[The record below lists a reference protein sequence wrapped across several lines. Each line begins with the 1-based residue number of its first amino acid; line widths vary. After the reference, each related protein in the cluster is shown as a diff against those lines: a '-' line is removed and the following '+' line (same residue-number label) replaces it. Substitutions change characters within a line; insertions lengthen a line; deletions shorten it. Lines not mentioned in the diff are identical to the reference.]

1 MSASNDCRWT
11 KPADIKARLMTRWE
25 RGTFLS
31 NSVESQALFPFRIP
45 IRGPASGEISADF
58 SAVREWITNW
68 RAQSGVPCEWKA
80 FTHRLFGANEL
91 PNAAVFPDAKSV
103 VRLLGVSRE
112 WEAFHKIVENT
123 RSAFPELL
131 PWLALRPM
139 QALELA
145 SDWELLL
152 AVITWVREHPR
163 SNFFIRQIDIPG
175 VHTKFVELHRGT
187 LGELL
192 DLVLL
197 REIIDADARGSLC
210 FNRRYGFQDKPE
222 RIRIRFLDPSCTVE
236 HTRFGL
242 DITLNASA
250 FANLAPSITRVF
262 ITENEI
268 NFLTFP
274 EYPKSLVIFGAGY
287 GWSALD
293 GVNWLNCCEVH
304 YWGDIDTHG
313 FAILDQL
320 RSHVPHA
327 QSFLMDLDTFVAFG
341 HLCSS
346 EPNPLRRDLNRLNP
360 EEQTVYDTLR
370 NQADRKAPRLE
381 QERIP
386 FSTVQAAL
394 RKLDAAQLL
403 E

>member
-1 MSASNDCRWT
+1 MSASNARRWT
-11 KPADIKARLMTRWE
+11 KPSDIKARLVRQWA
-25 RGTFLS
+25 RGDFLS
-31 NSVESQALFPFRIP
+31 SSVEDRVLFPLRIS

-58 SAVREWITNW
+58 STVRDWITNW
-68 RAQSGVPCEWKA
+68 REQSGVPCEWKA
-80 FTHRLFGANEL
+80 FIHRLFGANEM

-112 WEAFHKIVENT
+112 WEAFYKIAENT
-123 RSAFPELL
+123 RSTFPELV
-131 PWLALRPM
+131 PWLARRSM

-152 AVITWVREHPR
+152 TVIAWVRDHPR
-163 SNFFIRQIDIPG
+163 SNIFIRQIDIPG
-175 VHTKFVELHRGT
+175 VHTKFVERHRGT

-192 DLVLL
+192 DLVLP
-197 REIIDADARGSLC
+197 RDTIDTDARGALG

-222 RIRIRFLDPSCTVE
+222 RLRIRFLDPSCAVE
-236 HTRFGL
+236 PGRLGL
-242 DITLNASA
+242 DLTLNAAA
-250 FANLAPSITRVF
+250 FAKFAPSITRVF

-274 EYPKSLVIFGAGY
+274 EHPKSLVIFGAGY

-293 GVNWLNCCEVH
+293 GADWLKCCEVH

-320 RSHVPHA
+320 RSHLPHA
-327 QSFLMDLDTFVAFG
+327 RSFLMDWDTFDAFH

-346 EPNPLRRDLNRLNP
+346 EPDPLRRELDRLNP
-360 EEQTVYDTLR
+360 EERMVYDTLR
-370 NQADRKAPRLE
+370 SQAGRETPRLE
-381 QERIP
+381 QERVP

-394 RKLDAAQLL
+394 RKLGVAQLL